1 MNLMDYIP
9 ELTLPDEFNVKHS
22 INNIPWNLEGL
33 YFIFSKQKEILYI
46 GQAACLRKRLRTHFS
61 GGSHVRGSKDFYSF
75 KFKEVKLAFERD
87 IYETYY
93 ITKLRPKYNLAKNDK
108 EVIEETRI
116 QLEQETFNQVEDVE
130 EYKPSF
136 DENKPMDENDLK
148 YYESLFNVRGIKT
161 LEKQIEKYPD
171 EWGEYISYLMNRL

>member
-9 ELTLPDEFNVKHS
+9 ELTLPDEFNVKNS

-33 YFIFSKQKEILYI
+33 YFIFSKRKEILYI

-61 GGSHVRGSKDFYSF
+61 GSSHVRGSKDFYCF
-75 KFKEVKLAFERD
+75 KFKEVKLVFERD

-93 ITKLRPKYNLAKNDK
+93 INKLRPKYNLAKNDK
-108 EVIEETRI
+108 EVIEETRK
-116 QLEQETFNQVEDVE
+116 QFEQEASIQVENVE

-136 DENKPMDENDLK
+136 DENKPMDENKLK
-148 YYESLFNVRGIKT
+148 YYESLFDVRGMKT
-161 LEKQIEKYPD
+161 FQNQIGKYPD
-171 EWGEYISYLMNRL
+171 EWNEYISYKMNLM